1 MDVAAAPPPELTT
14 VVAPQSRGPPSAV
27 RPPGQRDP
35 GGSPPLAPFDL
46 LLQLLGNA
54 LPAGQS
60 LPVGGSGL
68 PASTDA
74 SAAVGAAGACAVA
87 AAPADGQS
95 AAGAQA
101 SPTTLADWL
110 RLELARAGGEPA
122 ATTAS
127 DAASAGDAA
136 APAGAQTGPNGPA
149 LATAPASADATPID
163 LQALLGANA
172 DAQAQAQAQAQP
184 LAALVSPQRERVA
197 TGDSRRV
204 QGSLTQATDAPA
216 PTATSDLE
224 PIDLSALHADLRVPV
239 AVTQIPAAV
248 EKTVRLDENT
258 LPLVVTPTTGAD
270 SASAPALPLMHA
282 STATHATSA
291 SAAPAQSALPQS
303 GGDAIDTNAARWH
316 DALAT
321 RIQWLV
327 DHDIGEA
334 KIKLNPPELGALD
347 VKIAL
352 QDDKTYVQVV
362 AHSASAR
369 DELAQGLPRLR
380 ELLSAGGLE
389 LGGATVS
396 GGHDDRGA
404 FGSASPQPITRVAAF
419 ASAVDDVRADTP
431 RARLG
436 AGVAVIDTFA

>member
-1 MDVAAAPPPELTT
+1 MDVAAAPPPELAT
-14 VVAPQSRGPPSAV
+14 VAASQSRGPPGAT

-35 GGSPPLAPFDL
+35 GGSPTLAPFDL

-68 PASTDA
+68 PASADA
-74 SAAVGAAGACAVA
+74 TGAVTAAGACAVA
-87 AAPADGQS
+87 DGPN
-95 AAGAQA
+95 AAGSQA
-101 SPTTLADWL
+101 SSATLADWL
-110 RLELARAGGEPA
+110 RLELAQAGGKPATDGASAVDPAEPA
-122 ATTAS
+122 GAPTNPS
-127 DAASAGDAA
+127 DPLAAASASASTDAR
-136 APAGAQTGPNGPA
+136 
-149 LATAPASADATPID
+149 PID

-172 DAQAQAQAQAQP
+172 DAEPQAQP
-184 LAALVSPQRERVA
+184 LAALATALRERA
-197 TGDSRRV
+197 AGGDAQRRAPA
-204 QGSLTQATDAPA
+204 SLTQLQGAAAPA
-216 PTATSDLE
+216 ATSDLK
-224 PIDLSALHADLRVPV
+224 PIYPSALHADLPVPV
-239 AVTQIPAAV
+239 AVTQIPAAL
-248 EKTVRLDENT
+248 EKTVRLDDDA
-258 LPLVVTPTTGAD
+258 LPLVTPTTGAD
-270 SASAPALPLMHA
+270 SVSAPAVSLLHA
-282 STATHATSA
+282 STATHATTA
-291 SAAPAQSALPQS
+291 SAAAAQSAFPQS
-303 GGDAIDTNAARWH
+303 AGDAIDTNAARWH

-327 DHDIGEA
+327 DHDVGEA

-352 QDDKTYVQVV
+352 QDDKTYVQMV

-369 DELAQGLPRLR
+369 DELAQSLPRLR

-419 ASAVDDVRADTP
+419 ATASDDVLPDIP

-436 AGVAVIDTFA
+436 AGAAVIDTFA